1 MAEETAPLA
10 VALDG
15 VTKKFGKITVLN
27 EISWQ
32 VPCGHIVGLL
42 GLNGSGKTTLLRLLM
57 GIIRPSTGSAQVA
70 QRNLLTNSPAIRQV
84 VGYVAERT
92 NLPGAFTASRMER
105 VGMQGFPQWDPALYD
120 ASLQRFH
127 IPRTKPVYLMNQGQ
141 RTLTALA
148 FALAHHAE
156 ILLLDE
162 PTNGLDPLVRR
173 DFLANLIEESYD
185 QGRTVIL
192 SSHRLEEVAH
202 IAEDVAIIHH
212 GQIVAAGAMETLL
225 HNDHLVSLRVD
236 SLSGGLSALPGARQ
250 VSGDGNQATVYG
262 HDFDEAAV
270 REALTEWGVTEWTHH
285 EVTLDQLF
293 YERVGDY
300 VD

>member
-1 MAEETAPLA
+1 MAEETASMA
-10 VALDG
+10 VDFES
-15 VTKKFGKITVLN
+15 VTKNFGETTVLN

-32 VPCGHIVGLL
+32 VPRGHIVGLL

-57 GIIRPSTGSAQVA
+57 GIIRPNSGSARVA
-70 QRNLLTNSPAIRQV
+70 QRNLLTDASIIRHV
-84 VGYVAERT
+84 VGYVAERN
-92 NLPGAFTASRMER
+92 NLPGAFTPARLER
-105 VGMQGFPQWDPALYD
+105 VGMQAFPQWDPALYD
-120 ASLQRFH
+120 ASLQRFD
-127 IPRTKPVYLMNQGQ
+127 ISRTKPVYLMSQGQ

-173 DFLANLIEESYD
+173 AFLANLIEESYD

-236 SLSGGLSALPGARQ
+236 TLSGDLSTLPGARQ
-250 VSGDGNQATVYG
+250 VSRDGNQATVYV
-262 HDFDEAAV
+262 HDFDESAV
-270 REALTEWGVTEWTHH
+270 RETLAGWGVTHH

-300 VD
+300 VG